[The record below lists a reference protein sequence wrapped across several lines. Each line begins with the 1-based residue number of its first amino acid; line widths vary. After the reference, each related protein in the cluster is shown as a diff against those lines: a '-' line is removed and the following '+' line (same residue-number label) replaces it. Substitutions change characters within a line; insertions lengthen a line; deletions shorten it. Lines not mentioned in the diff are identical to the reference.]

1 MSYIG
6 NNLQSGRSE
15 VFHFT
20 ASGGES
26 SITTASDGRSLLYT
40 VGWCSVYLN
49 GVRLHESDFT
59 ATTGNSITG
68 LSPAL
73 SANDVVIVEAMHTFS
88 VDSSVPSTGGTFSG
102 AVTVPTPTA
111 TGHATTKAYVDSAAT
126 TATTAAQGVGTGNA
140 VTFATVNTGHGNN
153 NLYGMDQT
161 VLIASLPT
169 FSKLTLTNGLLFG
182 TDTAAA
188 NTLNDYEEGNWTP
201 ACSAA
206 TIQVVNATYTK
217 IGNSV
222 RLGAYINID
231 STGSGDFALT
241 GVPFTNTSV
250 GGAAGAV
257 FIRNFSANKN
267 GSVAAVIGG
276 GTTVYLRVGMQ
287 DNAGNYL
294 LGEVA
299 DTVSFWLGITYETSA

>member
-1 MSYIG
+1 MAYGSLNAGAITPGSG
-6 NNLQSGRSE
+6 NTLTIAETVTLSGN
-15 VFHFT
+15 V
-20 ASGGES
+20 A
-26 SITTASDGRSLLYT
+26 
-40 VGWCSVYLN
+40 
-49 GVRLHESDFT
+49 
-59 ATTGNSITG
+59 
-68 LSPAL
+68 
-73 SANDVVIVEAMHTFS
+73 
-88 VDSSVPSTGGTFSG
+88 STGTLT
-102 AVTVPTPTA
+102 VTAPTA
-111 TGHATTKAYVDSAAT
+111 NLHASTKAYVDTVDAT
-126 TATTAAQGVGTGNA
+126 QRTYINTVATAATTAAQGVGTGNA
-140 VTFATVNTGHGNN
+140 VTFATVNTGQGAVEC
-153 NLYGMDQT
+153 YAMDQT

-169 FSKLTLTNGLLFG
+169 FAGVKL
-182 TDTAAA
+182 AASGGINFSGYA
-188 NTLNDYEEGNWTP
+188 TSGNPSSNLLNDYEEGNWTP

-287 DNAGNYL
+287 DNAGAYL
-294 LGEVA
+294 LNEVA

>member
-1 MSYIG
+1 MYIG
-6 NNLQSGRSE
+6 NDLRSGRSE
-15 VFHFT
+15 VFYYT

-26 SITTASDGRSLLYT
+26 SITTASDSRALLYT
-40 VGWCSVYLN
+40 VGWCAVYLN
-49 GVRLHESDFT
+49 GVRLHEDDFT

-68 LSPAL
+68 LSAL
-73 SANDVVIVEAMHTFS
+73 SADDVVLIEAVHTFS
-88 VDSSVPSTGGTFSG
+88 SADSVRSTGGTFSG

-188 NTLNDYEEGNWTP
+188 NTLNDYEEGNW
-201 ACSAA
+201 S
-206 TIQVVNATYTK
+206 
-217 IGNSV
+217 
-222 RLGAYINID
+222 
-231 STGSGDFALT
+231 LT
-241 GVPFTNTSV
+241 GLPFTNSSSSPT
-250 GGAAGAV
+250 AGAL
-257 FIRNFSANKN
+257 FIRGMNGNQN
-267 GSVAAVIGG
+267 GSVAVVIGG
-276 GTTVYLRVGMQ
+276 GQTCYLRVGMQ
-287 DNAGNYL
+287 DNAGTYL
-294 LGEVA
+294 RGLVDSGSSWYMHLA
-299 DTVSFWLGITYETSA
+299 YETTA